1 MATDHDHARRSVSPL
16 WATNAAL
23 QAKVN
28 RLEAENLKLYIQNVS
43 MRFKAEVLKEPPREA
58 STGKPNRNAYQREWM
73 RKKRAADKAAKV
85 ATHVAMTSAERQKA
99 YRERVK
105 AKAAKQPLGG
115 DGEAG

>member
-1 MATDHDHARRSVSPL
+1 MATDHDHARRSMSPL

-43 MRFKAEVLKEPPREA
+43 MRFKLEVEKSREAEVPR
-58 STGKPNRNAYQREWM
+58 M
-73 RKKRAADKAAKV
+73 
-85 ATHVAMTSAERQKA
+85 AMTSAERQKA

-105 AKAAKQPLGG
+105 AKAVKEGT
-115 DGEAG
+115 